1 MGYKLPIGLFY
12 YSKEGGADSEMG
24 CSSGWHFFSGIQPC
38 ETIGNL
44 EVAFAICRKA
54 TKKQKLKSIALYSI
68 AFLQKKCLV
77 YSKQPRPTVPIF
89 GVNPVGK
96 CTFGIVLPR
105 NKYNCQEIFLDCRRK
120 REISP
125 MKRNT
130 KQLIPMILVF
140 TIIAAAYSCRILAM
154 LDIGGVWMNY
164 IRAALYL
171 LLFSLWGYS
180 IDRRIIQKQALHC
193 LRLTAAL
200 MLVWL
205 ILRTLKYEFVTDL
218 TVARYIWY
226 LYYLPMLF
234 IPLLGVYIALTLG
247 KSEEYRLTE
256 RAGFLVAVPGILF
269 LLVITNDLHQQVFAF
284 NSGVPG
290 VPDNYGYSHGIF
302 YFCSMGWMVACMI
315 FSLALLLKKS
325 RVPSGSKKRIRPFV
339 IACITVLY
347 GLLYLSGLP
356 AIRRWLGDMNVTF
369 CLLYAAIYE
378 SCIRCR
384 MIPSNTGYVELFEAT
399 TLAACIA
406 DRSGSIVLR
415 SRAAGEDMVCPREGV
430 PLIRPNGI
438 RISSAPISGGYAVW
452 QDNVRPLT
460 ELRARLSENKTKIN
474 SNKEKLR
481 EAYIIQKKLLE
492 LTEKNRIY
500 DEMEAR
506 YGDQITRVGQLLRQC
521 QGAAPEEIQSALKRI
536 LLLGTYIK
544 RSANLYFLS
553 QEYEL
558 LPQQELRLTIDEAV
572 RVINV
577 CGTECSVVYH
587 TTGPMRATEVARLL
601 DLLKVVTEAAM
612 GGLYS
617 LFISVSDGEMDLSVE
632 CAAELSF
639 LASPD
644 VTVQQE
650 DGLWLVRTRIGGGS
664 GA

>member
-1 MGYKLPIGLFY
+1 
-12 YSKEGGADSEMG
+12 
-24 CSSGWHFFSGIQPC
+24 
-38 ETIGNL
+38 
-44 EVAFAICRKA
+44 
-54 TKKQKLKSIALYSI
+54 
-68 AFLQKKCLV
+68 
-77 YSKQPRPTVPIF
+77 
-89 GVNPVGK
+89 
-96 CTFGIVLPR
+96 
-105 NKYNCQEIFLDCRRK
+105 
-120 REISP
+120 

-130 KQLIPMILVF
+130 KQLFPMILVF
-140 TIIAAAYSCRILAM
+140 TIIAVAYSCRMLAM
-154 LDIGGVWMNY
+154 LDIGGVWMSY

-180 IDRRIIQKQALHC
+180 IDRRIIQTQALHC

-205 ILRTLKYEFVTDL
+205 ILRTAKYEFVTDL
-218 TVARYIWY
+218 TVARYLWY

-234 IPLLGVYIALTLG
+234 IPLLGVYIALSLG
-247 KSEEYRLTE
+247 KSEEYHLTE
-256 RAGFLVAVPGILF
+256 KAGFLTAIPGILF

-315 FSLALLLKKS
+315 FSLVLLLKKS

-378 SCIRCR
+378 SCIHCR
-384 MIPSNTGYVELFEAT
+384 MIQSNTGYVELFEAT
-399 TLAACIA
+399 TLAACVA
-406 DRSGSIVLR
+406 DRNGNIVLR

-430 PLIRPNGI
+430 QLLRPNGV

-452 QDNVRPLT
+452 QDNVRPMI
-460 ELRARLSENKTKIN
+460 ELRAKLSENKAIIN
-474 SNKEKLR
+474 SNKEKLQ
-481 EAYIIQKKLLE
+481 EAYIIQKKLHE

-500 DEMEAR
+500 DAVETR
-506 YGDQITRVGQLLRQC
+506 YGEQITRAGQLLQQC
-521 QGAAPEEIQSALKRI
+521 RGAEPEEIQGALKRI

-544 RSANLYFLS
+544 RSANLFFLGL
-553 QEYEL
+553 EYEL

-572 RVINV
+572 RVMTV

-587 TTGPMRATEVARLL
+587 TTRPMHTAEVARLFE
-601 DLLKVVTEAAM
+601 LLKTVAEVTID
-612 GGLYS
+612 GLYS
-617 LFISVSDGEMDLSVE
+617 LFISVSDSEMNLSVE
-632 CAAELSF
+632 SAADLSF

-644 VTVQQE
+644 ITVRQE

>member
-1 MGYKLPIGLFY
+1 
-12 YSKEGGADSEMG
+12 
-24 CSSGWHFFSGIQPC
+24 
-38 ETIGNL
+38 
-44 EVAFAICRKA
+44 
-54 TKKQKLKSIALYSI
+54 
-68 AFLQKKCLV
+68 
-77 YSKQPRPTVPIF
+77 
-89 GVNPVGK
+89 
-96 CTFGIVLPR
+96 
-105 NKYNCQEIFLDCRRK
+105 
-120 REISP
+120 

-154 LDIGGVWMNY
+154 LDIGGAWMSY
-164 IRAALYL
+164 IRAVLYL

-180 IDRRIIQKQALHC
+180 LDRRIIQTQALHC

-200 MLVWL
+200 MLLWL

-247 KSEEYRLTE
+247 KSEEYRLTGK
-256 RAGFLVAVPGILF
+256 AGFLVAIPGILF

-284 NSGVPG
+284 DSGVPG

-315 FSLALLLKKS
+315 FSLVLLLKKS

-347 GLLYLSGLP
+347 GILYLSGLP
-356 AIRRWLGDMNVTF
+356 AVRWWFGDMNVMF

-384 MIPSNTGYVELFEAT
+384 MIQSNTGYVELFEAT

-406 DRSGSIVLR
+406 DRTGNIVFR
-415 SRAAGEDMVCPREGV
+415 SRAADEDMVCPKNG
-430 PLIRPNGI
+430 LQIIRPDGI

-460 ELRARLSENKTKIN
+460 ELRAKLSENKAKIKN
-474 SNKEKLR
+474 NKEKLQ
-481 EAYIIQKKLLE
+481 EAYLIQKKLNE

-500 DEMEAR
+500 DELETKYGKQIAR
-506 YGDQITRVGQLLRQC
+506 IGQLLKQC
-521 QGAAPEEIQSALKRI
+521 EGAEPAETQNLLKRI

-544 RSANLYFLS
+544 RGANLYFLS
-553 QEYEL
+553 LEYEL
-558 LPQQELRLTIDEAV
+558 LPQQELRLTVDEAV
-572 RVINV
+572 RVMTV

-587 TTGPMRATEVARLL
+587 TTKPMLSSEVARLF
-601 DLLKVVTEAAM
+601 DLLKIVAETTIN
-612 GGLYS
+612 GLHS
-617 LFISVSDGEMDLSVE
+617 LFISVSDNEMDLSVE
-632 CAAELSF
+632 CAADLSF
-639 LASPD
+639 LVSSN
-644 VTVQQE
+644 VTVKQE
-650 DGLWLVRTRIGGGS
+650 DGLWLVRTLIGGVS